1 MRYNKRQRRKA
12 HVQDRTIRIYREL
25 AVVLVLLRYRHWN
38 SDWDSVS
45 VERHFAGG
53 DRDGRAGTF
62 CQRVPRGPMAL
73 GVRSRERIGWQAKA
87 PAPQERKPWC
97 TKVGQTLSSVNPAI
111 PAIFSR
117 ILSEGS
123 PGIAHPTLK

>member
-1 MRYNKRQRRKA
+1 
-12 HVQDRTIRIYREL
+12 
-25 AVVLVLLRYRHWN
+25 
-38 SDWDSVS
+38 
-45 VERHFAGG
+45 
-53 DRDGRAGTF
+53 
-62 CQRVPRGPMAL
+62 MAL

-123 PGIAHPTLK
+123 AGIARPTLK